1 MVQTKLYEWK
11 QIITSKSKRVLQ
23 AIQMES
29 FQTKSVDNLSMFIL
43 FCSYYV
49 KKGAVFN
56 IYRTQH
62 YWLYWTC
69 VVTCEVWVL
78 SILKL
83 SGVNL
88 HMIKSK

>member
-1 MVQTKLYEWK
+1 MN
-11 QIITSKSKRVLQ
+11 KSKRVLQ
-23 AIQMES
+23 AIQMVS

-62 YWLYWTC
+62 Y
-69 VVTCEVWVL
+69 
-78 SILKL
+78 
-83 SGVNL
+83 
-88 HMIKSK
+88 